1 MSSQNPIDVLVVG
14 AGPAG
19 LAAGIYASRAGL
31 KTVVLEEAGVG
42 GQLASIDDLENYPGF
57 AEGVNGFDIALS
69 LKEQAE
75 RFGAR
80 IVSDRAVGLSQ
91 ETAASDAAGFAVRG
105 LQDTYRT
112 RSIVVATGAKP
123 VALPVVGAEELV
135 GKGVSYCAT
144 CDGNFFRGKDVA
156 VVGGGDSAAA
166 DAVYLSRIARTVHLV
181 HRRDELRASP
191 WYAKRLQGLDNLFI
205 HWNSVID
212 AVCQRG
218 GRVSGML
225 FKDTE
230 TDQKAELPVQGIFV
244 AIGTKP
250 DTAWLS
256 DVVELDSAGY
266 VVAREG
272 GATSM
277 PGIFAAG
284 DVRTTP
290 LRQVVTAVSDGA
302 LAAES
307 AASFLA
313 S

>member
-1 MSSQNPIDVLVVG
+1 MGSQNPIDVLVVG

-31 KTVVLEEAGVG
+31 ETVILEESSVG

-57 AEGVNGFDIALS
+57 AEGVNGFEVAYS
-69 LKEQAE
+69 LKQQAE
-75 RFGAR
+75 RFGAC
-80 IVSDRAVGLSQ
+80 IVVDKAVGLSKA
-91 ETAASDAAGFAVRG
+91 EAPDGALFTVKG
-105 LQDTYRT
+105 LQDSYCA
-112 RSIVVATGAKP
+112 RSVIVATGAKP
-123 VALPVVGAEELV
+123 AALPVEGAQDLV
-135 GKGVSYCAT
+135 GKGISYCAT
-144 CDGNFFRGKDVA
+144 CDGNFFRGKDVV

-181 HRRDELRASP
+181 HRRGELRASP
-191 WYAKRLQGLDNLFI
+191 WYAKQLQGIDNLVM
-205 HWNSVID
+205 HWNSV
-212 AVCQRG
+212 VTKVLQG
-218 GRVSGML
+218 EGRVSGVRL
-225 FKDTE
+225 QDGKTGQAVDL
-230 TDQKAELPVQGIFV
+230 AVQGVFV

-250 DTAWLS
+250 DTLWLK
-256 DVVELDSAGY
+256 DIVELDDSGY

-272 GATSM
+272 GSTSV